1 MTGSVTAW
9 NFQLNLNANV
19 DGTLAINLNQA
30 AAILLQIARQPSVDA
45 EEIMQKLGEV
55 EELVNKLYP

>member
-9 NFQLNLNANV
+9 NFQINLHASV

-30 AAILLQIARQPSVDA
+30 AAILLQIARMPGVDA